1 MKKDNKNE
9 VQELM
14 KWWDTYSQKTIN
26 IKSKNYSF
34 DLKILK
40 TRLPHLLG
48 IHYIKNSTANEIS
61 GFKLITEIKEKNL
74 TNKEIFE
81 KILKNNNKKTLNNV
95 KNRIFNFKNFM
106 ENLENA
112 EIVKNTSNNMPE
124 IKHFIVA
131 LNENNKYL
139 MLGIGNNGKENYIGT
154 FILDNDR
161 YFRGSKR
168 ERVEKIYRYK
178 HSKSEEKIAFSF
190 DNKKLENEK
199 KKILQKVRQNGW
211 ELEKLD
217 IGYSNDK
224 EIILEAIKQ
233 DGMVLSIVKDNFQK
247 DKETVLTAV
256 KQNGLALK
264 FASDNIRSNKE
275 TVLEAVKQNVSA
287 LQYATDKLKNNKEF
301 IGEIIK
307 QNPEEFVLQY
317 AGEDVRNDREIV
329 LTAVKN
335 NGMQLAF
342 ANEELR
348 KDREIVLEAVKENG
362 LALEFADKPL
372 KEDAQILFEA
382 ILQNPDVA
390 DKYSIEKIVDN
401 KAETKSEKL
410 DIKER

>member
-1 MKKDNKNE
+1 MNKDNKNE

-14 KWWDTYSQKTIN
+14 KWWGVHSQKIIN
-26 IKSKNYSF
+26 IKSKNHSF

-48 IHYIKNSTANEIS
+48 LHYMKKNPKNVTGIDLLNEIYD
-61 GFKLITEIKEKNL
+61 KNL
-74 TNKEIFE
+74 KNKDIF
-81 KILKNNNKKTLNNV
+81 KNIKANQSDLVLFKV
-95 KNRIFNFKNFM
+95 KNRILNFKNFM

-112 EIVKNTSNNMPE
+112 EIVENTSKNMNKIKYFIIAPNKNNNY
-124 IKHFIVA
+124 F
-131 LNENNKYL
+131 

-154 FILDNDR
+154 FILDSDR
-161 YFRGSKR
+161 YFKGSKI
-168 ERVEKIYRYK
+168 EKVEKIYRYK
-178 HSKSEEKIAFSF
+178 HSKSKEKIAFSF
-190 DNKKLENEK
+190 DNKKLENERN
-199 KKILQKVRQNGW
+199 KILQKVRQNGW

-224 EIILEAIKQ
+224 EIMLEAVKQ

-256 KQNGLALK
+256 RQNGLALK
-264 FASDNIRSNKE
+264 FASDNIKSNKE

-287 LQYATDKLKNNKEF
+287 LQYATDKLKNDKEF
-301 IGEIIK
+301 VGKIIK

-317 AGEDVRNDREIV
+317 AGGEVRNDKQTV

-362 LALEFADKPL
+362 LALEFADKTL

-382 ILQNPDVA
+382 ILQNPDVV

>member
-1 MKKDNKNE
+1 MNKDTKNE
-9 VQELM
+9 VQGLM
-14 KWWDTYSQKTIN
+14 KWWGVHSQKTIN
-26 IKSKNYSF
+26 IKSKNHSF

-48 IHYIKNSTANEIS
+48 LHYMKEDPKNVTGIDLLNEIYD
-61 GFKLITEIKEKNL
+61 KNL
-74 TNKEIFE
+74 KNKDIF
-81 KILKNNNKKTLNNV
+81 KNIKANQNDLVLFKV
-95 KNRIFNFKNFM
+95 KNRILNFKNFM

-112 EIVKNTSNNMPE
+112 EIVENTSKNMNKIKYFIITPNKNNNY
-124 IKHFIVA
+124 F
-131 LNENNKYL
+131 

-154 FILDNDR
+154 FILDSDR
-161 YFRGSKR
+161 YFKGSKR
-168 ERVEKIYRYK
+168 EKVEKIYRYK
-178 HSKSEEKIAFSF
+178 HSKSKEKIAFSF
-190 DNKKLENEK
+190 DNEKLENERN
-199 KKILQKVRQNGW
+199 KILQKVRQNGW

-224 EIILEAIKQ
+224 EIILEAVKQ

-264 FASDNIRSNKE
+264 FASDNIKSNKE

-287 LQYATDKLKNNKEF
+287 LQYVTDKLKNDKELV
-301 IGEIIK
+301 GEIIK
-307 QNPEEFVLQY
+307 QNPEEFILQY
-317 AGEDVRNDREIV
+317 AGEEVRNDKETV

-348 KDREIVLEAVKENG
+348 KDKEIVLEAVKNNG
-362 LALEFADKPL
+362 FALEFADKNL

-390 DKYSIEKIVDN
+390 DKYLTEKIVDD
-401 KAETKSEKL
+401 KTKTKSEKL